1 MKKILSI
8 IALLFVLVAATPK
21 VANATGEPCHV
32 VNMCD
37 NYVVVCD
44 AYDYVTWDEIYCPP
58 DDN

>member
-1 MKKILSI
+1 MKIILSI
-8 IALLFVLVAATPK
+8 IATSLLLVFATPK
-21 VANATGEPCHV
+21 KAHATEPCHV

-58 DDN
+58 GDE